1 VIPASC
7 SPALRAALAAACL
20 AGCGSKGD
28 HADLPTPY
36 MRPAELG
43 ASSAL
48 YFTVRNPSSDTLVLI
63 GAEIDVAEQ
72 AGFHQSMDHNGM
84 ASMHP
89 IDSLVVLP
97 GDSVRFSERGLHVMA
112 TGLRAPLGVGDTVA
126 VRLRYRGTRVDTVRV
141 LVRE

>member
-1 VIPASC
+1 MTRLFRSLT
-7 SPALRAALAAACL
+7 LRAAMAAASLAACAP
-20 AGCGSKGD
+20 K
-28 HADLPTPY
+28 ADDTAILTPY

-48 YFTVRNPSSDTLVLI
+48 YFILRNPSSDTLFLT

-72 AGFHQSMDHNGM
+72 AGFHQSMDRDDM

-89 IDSLVVLP
+89 VDSLVVLP

-112 TGLRAPLGVGDTVA
+112 TGLRAPLGVGDTVV
-126 VRLRYRGTRVDTVRV
+126 VRLRYKGTRVDTVRV